1 MSNIKDKHF
10 RIDEDLAYKFE
21 IHAKK
26 LRISEVKLVTR
37 YIKEGMMRDANQT
50 TLDEIEWW
58 IGLKHDKK

>member
-26 LRISEVKLVTR
+26 SKTSEVKLITR
-37 YIKEGMMRDANQT
+37 YIKEGLMRDSNQT
-50 TLDEIEWW
+50 TLDEIE
-58 IGLKHDKK
+58 